1 MSTAEIT
8 VTDELL
14 DQWATDPNGPV
25 ALHLKQKLLPVEGEG
40 GVIFPPTYADIGYN
54 IDTLSDGTK
63 VVTIDSVGSQANRME
78 PMFKSMGKNEKG
90 EELNPLAALVPQI
103 EIILNVK
110 EKDGEEYKRRQ
121 SLLDLAHRSADAVVK
136 ATPSLANLI
145 NPAFEVLKRHGNS
158 GPLCAI
164 APTSLLFGVWDSR
177 DGTGEKRPRLVRS
190 IIRAWDVDVLHSAAQ
205 FNSIW
210 KSLDEETQNALKEEA
225 ANKKTELSEVG
236 LADAPATFRKTDKV
250 AQFIGGVPNPEARVL
265 GGVRVNKEGL
275 IQRDVT
281 INLVALRGL
290 RGENDKE
297 TKQIQKYVLSL
308 ALLTASTDL
317 EMFLREGCLL
327 RYADE
332 KNEWKIVPRRG
343 EPQLIENF
351 PGRDELIEF
360 AKEAAKPFKDKWPK
374 DEKEQPRPLEHIFGL
389 DAAKGL
395 LSKSATKKAAKKGK
409 EKAEDDAKADGQ
421 QAAS

>member
-1 MSTAEIT
+1 MSTAEIK
-8 VTDELL
+8 VTNELL
-14 DQWATDPNGPV
+14 DQWATDPSGPV

-63 VVTIDSVGSQANRME
+63 VATIDSVGSQANRME
-78 PMFKSMGKNEKG
+78 PMFKSTGKNENG
-90 EELNPLAALVPQI
+90 EESNPLAALVPQI

-110 EKDGEEYKRRQ
+110 EKDGEKYERRQ
-121 SLLDLAHRSADAVVK
+121 SLLDLAHRSADATVK

-145 NPAFEVLKRHGNS
+145 NPAFEKLNRHGNA

-236 LADAPATFRKTDKV
+236 LADAPAIFRKTDKV
-250 AQFIGGVPNPEARVL
+250 AQFVGGVPNPEARVL
-265 GGVRVNKEGL
+265 GGVRVNKEGV

-308 ALLTASTDL
+308 ALLTTSADL

-343 EPQLIENF
+343 EPQLIGNF
-351 PGRDELIEF
+351 PSRDELVEF
-360 AKEAAKPFKDKWPK
+360 AKEAAKPFKDKWPR
-374 DEKEQPRPLEHIFGL
+374 DEKEQPCPLKHIFSL

-395 LSKSATKKAAKKGK
+395 LSKGATKKAAKKGK
-409 EKAEDDAKADGQ
+409 GRGEVDAKADGQ